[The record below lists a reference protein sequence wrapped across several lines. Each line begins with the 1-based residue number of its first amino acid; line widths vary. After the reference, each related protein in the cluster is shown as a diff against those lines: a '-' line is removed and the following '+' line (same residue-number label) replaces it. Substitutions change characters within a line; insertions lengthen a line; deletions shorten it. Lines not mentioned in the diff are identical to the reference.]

1 MIKMKKTFCDRC
13 GAEINGVAYALL
25 THKTVYAKQRL
36 LPSYL
41 QDGWKETEKYLCPN
55 CERQYIHWF
64 MNPES
69 KGEE

>member
-1 MIKMKKTFCDRC
+1 MTKTFCDRC

-36 LPSYL
+36 IPSCYR
-41 QDGWKETEKYLCPN
+41 DEWKDCPAEKYLCPG

-64 MNPES
+64 MNPEPP
-69 KGEE
+69 KEG